1 MRTQTIEWFQNDLP
15 SRTAIAGSVRALNRI
30 LCLAAKG
37 FTALVPALAI
47 VVGAAWAITLP
58 SLEQF
63 LQASLWASGF
73 IFLALAIDSEKQTIG
88 WLFATGIALPVL
100 AMLSSYVAVEFA
112 VVAAVIVAAWV
123 VASTLRQYVAAG
135 S

>member
-15 SRTAIAGSVRALNRI
+15 SRAAIAGSVRTLNRI

-47 VVGAAWAITLP
+47 VVGTAWAITLP
-58 SLEQF
+58 GLEQF

-73 IFLALAIDSEKQTIG
+73 VFLALAIDSEKPTIG
-88 WLFATGIALPVL
+88 WLLATGIALPVL
-100 AMLSSYVAVEFA
+100 ALLSSFVAGEFA
-112 VVAAVIVAAWV
+112 IVAAVIVAAWMA
-123 VASTLRQYVAAG
+123 ASTLRL
-135 S
+135 

>member
-1 MRTQTIEWFQNDLP
+1 M
-15 SRTAIAGSVRALNRI
+15 
-30 LCLAAKG
+30 
-37 FTALVPALAI
+37 
-47 VVGAAWAITLP
+47 
-58 SLEQF
+58 
-63 LQASLWASGF
+63 WASGF